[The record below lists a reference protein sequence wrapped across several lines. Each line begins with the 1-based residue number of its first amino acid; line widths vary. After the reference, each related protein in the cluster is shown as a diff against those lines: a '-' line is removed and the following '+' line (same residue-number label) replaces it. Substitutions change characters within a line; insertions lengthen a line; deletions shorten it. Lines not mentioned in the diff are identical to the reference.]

1 MPARVWLKAWAM
13 LGTIVGGSG
22 DHNDTCDTIA
32 DAVRRRQFLGPS
44 VRLSIRLGA
53 SVLLCAAMLFSS
65 HPVLAQFT
73 QQGSKLVGTGA
84 IGQANQGNSVALS
97 ADGNT
102 AIVGGSDDDSG
113 TGAAWV
119 FTQPAS
125 GQRQPN

>member
-13 LGTIVGGSG
+13 LGTIVDGSG